1 MEGELSDG
9 HKSHGGEYYPESS
22 KERAGNIY
30 FPSSCCPPIFC
41 QGLSL
46 TKLTQGPEDKG
57 S

>member
-22 KERAGNIY
+22 KERGGNIY